1 MELQRACQSPLFTV
15 FFIAYLNMQ
24 GHILSKTNACDQD
37 ELLEMLESAGM
48 VLVQALK
55 ELRSL
60 AAAANKT
67 RKGSAAARAT
77 IQMAAGSVCDL
88 RPIFEEYLT
97 NWRYTNDE
105 VYVLDGEHGSTS
117 NGFVVTSVMSTGQYF
132 QLAELY
138 TVTFI
143 CIVSHDSETAISW
156 AEKADLTEQSRQD
169 LLKKLHAVRLAAN
182 KKLSTVEGVKQ
193 TAERNLSTSTNG
205 STPLSHE
212 DPPKIA
218 PVCDGLKKVLV
229 KSAQPNLW
237 PYGEGYK
244 ALCCGH

>member
-1 MELQRACQSPLFTV
+1 MFGSVPSVPARV
-15 FFIAYLNMQ
+15 FLT
-24 GHILSKTNACDQD
+24 G
-37 ELLEMLESAGM
+37 
-48 VLVQALK
+48 
-55 ELRSL
+55 
-60 AAAANKT
+60 
-67 RKGSAAARAT
+67 AT

-156 AEKADLTEQSRQD
+156 AEKADLTEQSRQLRI
-169 LLKKLHAVRLAAN
+169 LLLMTPFSCFRKELTSPVPSSGKEPMDFLHVNRPRVGAR
-182 KKLSTVEGVKQ
+182 
-193 TAERNLSTSTNG
+193 
-205 STPLSHE
+205 
-212 DPPKIA
+212 
-218 PVCDGLKKVLV
+218 
-229 KSAQPNLW
+229 
-237 PYGEGYK
+237 
-244 ALCCGH
+244 